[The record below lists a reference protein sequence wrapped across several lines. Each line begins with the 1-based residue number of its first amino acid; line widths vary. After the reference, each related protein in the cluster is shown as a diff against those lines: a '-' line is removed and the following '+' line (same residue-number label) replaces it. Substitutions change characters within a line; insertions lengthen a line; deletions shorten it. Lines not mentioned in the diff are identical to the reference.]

1 MMLCPTPEPCHCIG
15 NDIIYCAYRTLSMPP
30 YFLEFYEIWQTLNLS
45 DNLLKSLPEGSFKG
59 VRVRT
64 IDLTRNLISDIHPT
78 AFQGTEN
85 VYTLDLSHNHLSYLA
100 RGVLAPLTSLTSLK
114 LRYNRFRSVNADA
127 FRDVS
132 QLVELDLS
140 GNSINTVPSEALR
153 HLYNLKRLW
162 LRNNKLKT
170 IGAFAFPALPLEL
183 LDLGSND
190 TPVRMDQQAMCSL
203 MPQISHA
210 EPNVKEW
217 SGMQTL
223 RMDHNGLSHLDPCIA
238 KLIWTLQEVDIS
250 GNPLRC
256 DCRLYLLRKWGT
268 RTTFPNA
275 QCAAPFQLA
284 GEYVN
289 DLENHKLNCTKKD
302 LYWTCE
308 NLCPPPTPR
317 PNINGAAVF
326 RRSFWDM
333 LLLLL
338 TWIVFIRCSLRTTF
352 FYPPTTAVQR

>member
-1 MMLCPTPEPCHCIG
+1 MLCPTPDPCHCIG
-15 NDIIYCAYRTLSMPP
+15 NDIIYCAYRSLSMPP

-78 AFQGTEN
+78 AFENTEN
-85 VYTLDLSHNHLSYLA
+85 IYTMDLSHNHLSHLS
-100 RGVLAPLTSLTSLK
+100 RGVFTPLTALTTLK
-114 LRYNRFRSVNADA
+114 LRYNRFRSFSGDA
-127 FRDVS
+127 FRDAQ

-140 GNSINTVPSEALR
+140 GNRINSVPSEALKPLR
-153 HLYNLKRLW
+153 NLKRLW

-190 TPVRMDQQAMCSL
+190 TPVRMDPQAMCSL
-203 MPQISHA
+203 IPQISYA
-210 EPNVKEW
+210 EPNIKEW

-275 QCAAPFQLA
+275 QCASPFHLA

-289 DLENHKLNCTKKD
+289 DLENHKLNCTQKD

-308 NLCPPPTPR
+308 NLCPPPTKP
-317 PNINGAAVF
+317 PDSNTGIALHSSCINVL
-326 RRSFWDM
+326 SS
-333 LLLLL
+333 LL
-338 TWIVFIRCSLRTTF
+338 TWIVIFRHSSWTSF
-352 FYPPTTAVQR
+352 SSNPPPLAVQR